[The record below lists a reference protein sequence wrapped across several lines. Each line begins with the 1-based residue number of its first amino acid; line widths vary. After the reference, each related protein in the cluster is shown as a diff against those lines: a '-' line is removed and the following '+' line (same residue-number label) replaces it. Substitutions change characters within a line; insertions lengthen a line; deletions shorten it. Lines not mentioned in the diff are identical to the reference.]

1 MTPADAAELHGML
14 ERHVQYTGSAV
25 GDRILADWDTYRN
38 KFVKVIPKD
47 YKRML
52 EQIEKMEQSGLA
64 GEEALLAAFEANMK
78 ELARVG
84 GN

>member
-1 MTPADAAELHGML
+1 ML

-78 ELARVG
+78 ELARIG

>member
-1 MTPADAAELHGML
+1 MINLQA
-14 ERHVQYTGSAV
+14 VKSAH
-25 GDRILADWDTYRN
+25 RILETGKTYRDD
-38 KFVKVIPKD
+38 FVKVIPKD

-84 GN
+84 GNNRG